1 MREKGGIKM
10 NNVVLIGRLAR
21 DPEIRYTESELA
33 ITRFSLA
40 VNRNY
45 PKQREG
51 EKTADFISIIAFG
64 KTAENIDKFMKKG
77 DQLALSGHIQTG
89 SYTNKDGIKV
99 YTTDVVA
106 ERIEFLSNKSQ
117 NKEDMSDGFEEL
129 EKEEIP
135 F

>member
-1 MREKGGIKM
+1 M

-21 DPEIRYTESELA
+21 EPEIRYTESELA
-33 ITRFSLA
+33 IARFSLA

-45 PKQREG
+45 PKQRGG

-77 DQLALSGHIQTG
+77 NQLALSGHIQTG
-89 SYTNKDGIKV
+89 SYTNKDGVKV

-106 ERIEFLSNKSQ
+106 DRVEFLSNKSQ

>member
-1 MREKGGIKM
+1 M

-21 DPEIRYTESELA
+21 EPEIRYTESELA
-33 ITRFSLA
+33 IARFSLA

-45 PKQREG
+45 LKQRDV
-51 EKTADFISIIAFG
+51 EKTADFISIVAFG

-77 DQLALSGHIQTG
+77 NQLALSGHIQTG
-89 SYTNKDGIKV
+89 SYTNKDGVKV

>member
-1 MREKGGIKM
+1 M

-77 DQLALSGHIQTG
+77 D
-89 SYTNKDGIKV
+89 
-99 YTTDVVA
+99 
-106 ERIEFLSNKSQ
+106 
-117 NKEDMSDGFEEL
+117 
-129 EKEEIP
+129 
-135 F
+135 